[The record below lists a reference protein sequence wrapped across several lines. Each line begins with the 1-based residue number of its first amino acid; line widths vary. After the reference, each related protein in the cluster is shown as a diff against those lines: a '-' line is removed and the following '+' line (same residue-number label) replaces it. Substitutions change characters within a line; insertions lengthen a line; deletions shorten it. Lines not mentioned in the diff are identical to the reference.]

1 MQNNVSQRHTNFTD
15 DDIINPQSK
24 PAFSKGLSE
33 HIATRVLQLCI
44 FPLSARSWWLYI
56 SNIQK
61 VYYFSSLVLRYLS
74 TNEISFTI
82 YSERSMTF
90 LGSFDRCNASLVS
103 GTSVSFIFYGFHQN
117 LNHFRFYKLIFQVI
131 GGRIQFTDVT
141 EENSGVYHCTAKTK
155 AGSLEARSALNV
167 GPSSSKRKR
176 KHSGRRNGG
185 HHGANR
191 HRRRRTHA
199 NHHGHDNR
207 LLSSER
213 KHHSNTFGTW
223 FSS

>member
-1 MQNNVSQRHTNFTD
+1 M
-15 DDIINPQSK
+15 
-24 PAFSKGLSE
+24 
-33 HIATRVLQLCI
+33 
-44 FPLSARSWWLYI
+44 
-56 SNIQK
+56 
-61 VYYFSSLVLRYLS
+61 YYFSSLVLQYLS
-74 TNEISFTI
+74 TNDIFFTI

-103 GTSVSFIFYGFHQN
+103 GTFVSFILWFPS
-117 LNHFRFYKLIFQVI
+117 RFKAFSIRQTYFQVV

-199 NHHGHDNR
+199 NHHGHGNR
-207 LLSSER
+207 LLSSEQ